1 MWIKVAFLFIPVCS
15 FTSLTVS
22 LGDFWINTSFFF
34 ELTAVWLNQWIYTTD
49 WRGPKAVTDLF
60 VMKFATISCLTF
72 KRMRFSEC
80 WNQTIFFM
88 SKLIE
93 HKKLYLNRSA
103 WKHRFLTNTHWINA
117 GKYKKYKK
125 YTPIDVNSEKKVNR
139 LESLMLAILA
149 RFTCENHKL
158 HFKFIFAFQKTFR
171 SYDENIH
178 HI

>member
-1 MWIKVAFLFIPVCS
+1 MALSLWPSSDRSQSLWYLSWIMWIKVAFLFIPVCS

-80 WNQTIFFM
+80 WNQTIFLCQNWL
-88 SKLIE
+88 STKSCIWTDRRE
-93 HKKLYLNRSA
+93 
-103 WKHRFLTNTHWINA
+103 NTDSWI
-117 GKYKKYKK
+117 
-125 YTPIDVNSEKKVNR
+125 TPTE
-139 LESLMLAILA
+139 
-149 RFTCENHKL
+149 
-158 HFKFIFAFQKTFR
+158 
-171 SYDENIH
+171 
-178 HI
+178 